1 MKFVCSFAWADL
13 RVRDAERVFVAGLVE
28 RLDLDA
34 AERDQVQLWLE
45 IPPPPEDVDPGQIP
59 IEQRERFLEEIEGV
73 ILSDGEI
80 APEESENFKLLRE
93 LLI

>member
-45 IPPPPEDVDPGQIP
+45 VPPPPEDVDPRQIP
-59 IEQRERFLEEIEGV
+59 IKQRERFLEEIEGV

>member
-1 MKFVCSFAWADL
+1 MQIRGYRQPPVPAHGTLLALVAKTSYRHADRPEQAGKYRIS
-13 RVRDAERVFVAGLVE
+13 RVRQGG
-28 RLDLDA
+28 
-34 AERDQVQLWLE
+34 
-45 IPPPPEDVDPGQIP
+45 PEDVDPGQIP
-59 IEQRERFLEEIEGV
+59 IEHRERFLEEIEGV